1 MLLEWIFPNVYFD
14 PQASSAFL
22 NASAFSQCVA
32 IKMSSLQITCKPS
45 TCTTHGQVR
54 DKRLHTGAQKRLEV
68 KISTRKLLEKTN
80 QKKEERKVE
89 RDKISERMKELNVT
103 GAPADVNGNATPKS
117 SSATPELST
126 NFSHYAGEVPLQT
139 GSSPAKSK
147 PVLTSQKPKPKTG
160 LEADAPLLNKHFS
173 GYSGEAEVGT
183 MGEHE
188 AGSPRKQKPDLGA
201 LASLRK
207 NRSAKASE
215 ASNSGSGDSFSAP
228 PSERPNGHNPS
239 PSSVAE
245 GPELHQHYGSY
256 SGVVATSDQPPKP
269 KPQLSSEGSA
279 RLEALRANRANKPGS
294 SSGGGTSPR
303 RQAPNQ
309 SPARKASGLTP
320 RPKPPTPRARSPRAA
335 RPPTS

>member
-1 MLLEWIFPNVYFD
+1 MTNLLIYNLTC
-14 PQASSAFL
+14 A
-22 NASAFSQCVA
+22 A
-32 IKMSSLQITCKPS
+32 IW
-45 TCTTHGQVR
+45 QVR

-80 QKKEERKVE
+80 QKKEERKAE
-89 RDKISERMKELNVT
+89 RDKITMRMKELNVT
-103 GAPADVNGNATPKS
+103 DAPADESGNEAPK

-126 NFSHYAGEVPLQT
+126 NFSHYAGEVPLRS
-139 GSSPAKSK
+139 GNSPAKAK

-160 LEADAPLLNKHFS
+160 LEAEAPLLNKHFS
-173 GYSGEAEVGT
+173 GYRGEVEVGN
-183 MGEHE
+183 MGEQE
-188 AGSPRKQKPDLGA
+188 EGSPRKQKPDLGA

-215 ASNSGSGDSFSAP
+215 ASAGSGISDSFSAP
-228 PSERPNGHNPS
+228 PNERPNGLNPS

-256 SGVVATSDQPPKP
+256 GGEVSTSDHPPKP

-279 RLEALRANRANKPGS
+279 RLEALRANRANKPGGS
-294 SSGGGTSPR
+294 SSTSGTTSPR
-303 RQAPNQ
+303 RQAPPPPPLGQ
-309 SPARKASGLTP
+309 SPARKAPSGGGVTP

-335 RPPTS
+335 KPPVS